1 MSNFTFNS
9 APSGNN
15 GLRGITRQ
23 IGAVLG
29 LSQLRGGG
37 GKSGSGLN
45 YAQQKDLLTQKQEHE
60 TNLAGVNAQHDLM
73 GKVHGNVLGE
83 MSADAAATRTK
94 KAEATKARRAAKAA
108 RVAAETTK
116 ADREHDYA
124 QRKADREN
132 IFNTLGATDTSKF
145 KAINLN
151 SGSATFHPQRKGQ
164 QYTDLPDVD
173 Y

>member
-9 APSGNN
+9 APSGNSGVR
-15 GLRGITRQ
+15 GLTRQ

-29 LSQLRGGG
+29 LSSLKGG
-37 GKSGSGLN
+37 GKGGSSLN
-45 YAQQKDLLTQKQEHE
+45 YAQQKALLTQKQEHE
-60 TNLAGVNAQHDLM
+60 TNLTNVRAQHDLM

-94 KAEATKARRAAKAA
+94 KAEATKARREAKKA
-108 RVAAETTK
+108 RVAADTTK

-124 QRKADREN
+124 QRQADRDH
-132 IFNTLGATDTSKF
+132 IMNTLGNVDTSKF
-145 KAINLN
+145 KGINLN
-151 SGSATFHPQRKGQ
+151 TGSATFHPQRQGQ
-164 QYTDLPDVD
+164 QYPDVD

>member
-1 MSNFTFNS
+1 MSNFNLNN
-9 APSGNN
+9 APGGNN
-15 GLRGITRQ
+15 NVRGFTRQ
-23 IGAVLG
+23 IGAILG
-29 LSQLRGGG
+29 LTSLKGGAGRG
-37 GKSGSGLN
+37 GSGLS
-45 YAQQKDLLTQKQEHE
+45 YAQQKDLLSQKQEHE
-60 TNLAGVNAQHDLM
+60 TNLTNVRAQHDLM

-94 KAEATKARRAAKAA
+94 KAEATKSRRASKAA

-124 QRKADREN
+124 QRKADREH
-132 IFNTLGATDTSKF
+132 IFNTLGSTDTEKF

-164 QYTDLPDVD
+164 QYPDVD
-173 Y
+173 F